1 LDEADSSGCR
11 AKSAKNGETDCPAGI
26 SAAKRLFAHLESRH
40 LSSDCAL
47 VGPDPGVSLNL
58 RFTRFLK
65 SYTRALPWRDRL
77 YYLQAQ
83 AYWIIDNIELFKLTG
98 DARYGD
104 LAVRC
109 AQVVAERQRPEGYWD
124 YPQAEWKG
132 RVATVEGCFGAL
144 GLLEAFGISRDAKF
158 LEGAKRW
165 HEFMVNQIGFQ
176 QAGERGLA
184 VNYFSNV
191 GRGMVPN
198 NATLALWLEA
208 ALSKAMGEERFAE
221 HVTGLIDFLA
231 ECQLDTGELPYVV
244 GSEQGAG
251 RVHYL
256 CFQYNA
262 FQFLDLAEYHEVT
275 TDECVLPIMRKLA
288 EFLSQGITVHGD
300 ARHDCESNWP
310 RMHYFTAAVTAALSC
325 ADYLGLGDYSATA
338 ARGCERVYAL
348 QRSDG
353 GYDYSLG
360 DYGFLS
366 DRRSYPRNQAM
377 ILRHLLICAQGGR
390 LRAER

>member
-1 LDEADSSGCR
+1 MEEAGGTRDGAESPVDCAQVCADARGAAER
-11 AKSAKNGETDCPAGI
+11 LSAY
-26 SAAKRLFAHLESRH
+26 LERRH
-40 LSSDCAL
+40 LRSDGAF

-65 SYTRALPWRDRL
+65 SYTRFLPWRDCL

-83 AYWIIDNIELFKLTG
+83 AYWIIDNIELFRLAG
-98 DARYGD
+98 DGRHRDY
-104 LAVRC
+104 AVRC
-109 AQVVAERQRPEGYWD
+109 AEVVAGRQRPEGYWD

-144 GLLEAFGISRDAKF
+144 GLIEAYELSGDRSLLD
-158 LEGAKRW
+158 GAVRW
-165 HEFMVNQIGFQ
+165 HDYMVREVGFQ
-176 QAGERGLA
+176 KAGEDGLA

-208 ALSKAMGEERFAE
+208 ALNNATGNDRHSE
-221 HVTGLIDFLA
+221 HVSGLINFLSA
-231 ECQLDTGELPYVV
+231 CQMPSGELPYVV

-251 RVHYL
+251 RDHYL

-262 FQFLDLAEYHEVT
+262 FQFLDLAEYHRLTSDDRVA
-275 TDECVLPIMRKLA
+275 PIMRRLG
-288 EFLSQGITVHGD
+288 EFLSQALTVEGD
-300 ARHDCESNWP
+300 ARHDCRSDWP
-310 RMHYFTAAVTAALSC
+310 KMHYFTAAVAAALAHAAHS
-325 ADYLGLGDYSATA
+325 GLGEYLKLSARACKRLT
-338 ARGCERVYAL
+338 EL
-348 QRSDG
+348 QRADG

-377 ILRHLLICAQGGR
+377 ILRHLLILSQGGK
-390 LRAER
+390 LRVK

>member
-1 LDEADSSGCR
+1 MEPRPRADESD
-11 AKSAKNGETDCPAGI
+11 NGMTCCQ
-26 SAAKRLFAHLESRH
+26 AAAAAARKLFAYIELHHLR
-40 LSSDCAL
+40 DDGAL
-47 VGPDPGVSLNL
+47 TGPDPGVSLNL
-58 RFTRFLK
+58 RLTRFLK

-83 AYWIIDNIELFKLTG
+83 AYWIIDNIELYRTTG
-98 DARYGD
+98 LERHRD

-109 AQVVAERQRPEGYWD
+109 ARVIAQRQRPEGYWD

-144 GLLEAFGISRDAKF
+144 GLLEAHEISQDQAF
-158 LEGAKRW
+158 VDGAKRW
-165 HEFMVNQIGFQ
+165 YEYMLREVGFQ

-208 ALSKAMGEERFAE
+208 ALSNATGDERFAE
-221 HVTGLIDFLA
+221 HTAGLIDFLA
-231 ECQLDTGELPYVV
+231 GCQFEGGELPYIV

-251 RVHYL
+251 RDHYL

-262 FQFLDLAEYHEVT
+262 FQFLDLAEYYRIT
-275 TDECVLPIMRKLA
+275 SDERVLPVMRSLG
-288 EFLSQGITVHGD
+288 EFISQGLTFEGD
-300 ARHDCESNWP
+300 ARHDCQSDWP
-310 RMHYFTAAVTAALSC
+310 RMHYFTGAVAAALC
-325 ADYLGLGDYSATA
+325 HATHLGLGEYPKRSQRA
-338 ARGCERVYAL
+338 CSRVVSR
-348 QRSDG
+348 QRKDG
-353 GYDYSLG
+353 GYDYSVG

-377 ILRHLLICAQGGR
+377 ILRHLIICSRAGK
-390 LRAER
+390 LRAEG